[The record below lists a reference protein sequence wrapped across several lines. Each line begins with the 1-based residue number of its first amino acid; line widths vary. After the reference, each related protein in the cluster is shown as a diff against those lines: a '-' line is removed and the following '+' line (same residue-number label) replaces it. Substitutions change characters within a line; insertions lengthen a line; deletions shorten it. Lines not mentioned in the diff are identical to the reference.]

1 MKNFEK
7 RRDRF
12 EFFESFENPLLNLSF
27 DLEVEEFRPFCKAQ
41 KLAPFHFLLYCLMGA
56 LNELD
61 NFKYRIY
68 EGKVIKIEEIIG
80 SYTVMNE
87 ENLFNYTRFQADPDL
102 RTFIE
107 NSLRAKAEAEQ
118 SLALINTGIELSER
132 EMKNYVFITSIPWLK
147 LNSIEHPVYKYRS
160 ADIPSIAWGKFT
172 NSLDSK
178 LIIPLSVQAHHGF
191 VDAYHIHLLAELLK
205 KKIETFMNS

>member
-27 DLEVEEFRPFCKAQ
+27 DLEVENFRDQCKLQ
-41 KLAPFHFLLYCLMGA
+41 NIKPFHFFLYCLIHS

-68 EGKVIKIEEIIG
+68 KGEVIKVDELLG
-80 SYTVMNE
+80 SYTVLNG
-87 ENLFNYTRFQADPDL
+87 ENLFNYTRFKIHSDL
-102 RTFIE
+102 RIFLE
-107 NSLRAKAEAEQ
+107 NSLKAKEEAEK
-118 SLALINTGIELSER
+118 SIPLINTGVELSER
-132 EMKNYVFITSIPWLK
+132 EMKDYVFITSIPWLR
-147 LNSIEHPVYKYRS
+147 LTSIEHPVYKFKS
-160 ADIPSIAWGKFT
+160 ADIPSVAWGKFT
-172 NSLDSK
+172 PTGVNS

-191 VDAYHIHLLAELLK
+191 VDAYHINEVAELLK
-205 KKIETFMNS
+205 KKIKEFVKT